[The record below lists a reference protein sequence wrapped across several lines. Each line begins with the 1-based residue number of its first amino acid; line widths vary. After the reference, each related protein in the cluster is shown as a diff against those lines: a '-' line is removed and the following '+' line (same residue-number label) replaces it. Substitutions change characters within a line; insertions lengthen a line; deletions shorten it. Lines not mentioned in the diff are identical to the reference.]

1 MGLLGV
7 PSDPS
12 QPRRLS
18 PGLRGPYK
26 ADSPYEKVSSAS
38 VSRNA
43 QWEQVKQ
50 RQQYESSLAEQQ
62 SRCLSD
68 IICPLLCSHFK
79 KKIHKSED
87 VLGSFLFL
95 EKKKSFYRH
104 GNGEKMGPSLTP
116 IDLSDQTYMK
126 KSQHIQ

>member
-7 PSDPS
+7 PSDPN

-95 EKKKSFYRH
+95 EKKKAFIGMAMVKRWGLASH
-104 GNGEKMGPSLTP
+104 PLT
-116 IDLSDQTYMK
+116 
-126 KSQHIQ
+126 